1 MNRRAF
7 IVALLGALAG
17 CSERLPA
24 DGPSPG
30 SPSTTGSPPNG
41 ETDSPKSTITYIQP
55 QEEPATLTPW
65 ESPTATSTPTATA
78 TSSPPPT
85 ELSLGARLAAEEINE
100 AREAIRETVDRYS
113 AFGQGPS
120 PTLLD
125 VTAAKTQFRFADING
140 PISNA
145 NSLLFD
151 ARPKANDRQ
160 LVVIINLL
168 DVVEFLRAAGTVQE
182 RLAAT
187 YRGLETARGAVEDE
201 EVARI
206 RNQADSMENELRQ
219 GRNRFVDLQSNT
231 SEESMHES
239 KAVSKQDY
247 RRKIAQFAKEFSTA
261 TQLQPLLIKFAEGIE
276 RIKDARRLE
285 NQENFNQ
292 AGKAG
297 GEARVIFEDIISELD
312 SILSEDIAPSFSP
325 ITEKLRSLA
334 KDKREI
340 ALGF

>member
-1 MNRRAF
+1 MKRRAF

-17 CSERLPA
+17 CSDRLPA

-30 SPSTTGSPPNG
+30 SPRTTGSLPSG
-41 ETDSPKSTITYIQP
+41 ETDSPSSISTSIQP
-55 QEEPATLTPW
+55 QQETATLTPW
-65 ESPTATSTPTATA
+65 ESPTATSTPTDTA

-85 ELSLGARLAAEEINE
+85 KLSLGARLAAEDIDE
-100 AREAIRETVDRYS
+100 AREAIRKTVDRYS
-113 AFGQGPS
+113 AFGEGPS

-125 VTAAKTQFRFADING
+125 VTAATTQFRFADING
-140 PISNA
+140 PISTA
-145 NSLLFD
+145 NSQLFD

-160 LVVIINLL
+160 LAVIINLL

-187 YRGLETARGAVEDE
+187 YRGLEIARDAVEDE
-201 EVARI
+201 EVGRI
-206 RNQADSMENELRQ
+206 RNQADSIENELRQ

-231 SEESMHES
+231 SEESMDAS
-239 KAVSKQDY
+239 KAVSKRDY
-247 RRKIAQFAKEFSTA
+247 RRKIAQFAKESSTA
-261 TQLQPLLIKFAEGIE
+261 IQLQPLLNNFAEGIE

-297 GEARVIFEDIISELD
+297 DEAQLIFEAIIDELE
-312 SILSEDIAPSFSP
+312 SILSEDIARSFRP
-325 ITEKLRSLA
+325 ITENLRSLA